1 MKKEYKYDDSFK
13 RLARKHQFAYREEVL
28 KDFNEDHA
36 PQVLLNEENAKNGLI
51 FYEPFRDL
59 ILSKPRVGHESK
71 QLTNDMLRSEHIPY
85 NMFTPL
91 ETMPGVAE
99 KIFSDMIGI
108 SIKHV
113 IAIEIEYAGIG
124 DKSQYLNDRTSFDAF
139 VRYESTDGKIG
150 GIGIEVKYTENSY
163 PLGKK
168 EEQDILDNNS
178 LYHEMTVKSGYYIP
192 ELDIKMFLSA
202 HHLRQI
208 WRNHL
213 LGFSMQYKGDIQLI
227 HNIHLYP
234 KGNTHFHKVAVPEY
248 INLLA
253 DCGKE
258 SFKPITYERYFDIL
272 DKYNENEN
280 IKAWVQYLRARYLVK
295 E

>member
-1 MKKEYKYDDSFK
+1 
-13 RLARKHQFAYREEVL
+13 
-28 KDFNEDHA
+28 
-36 PQVLLNEENAKNGLI
+36 
-51 FYEPFRDL
+51 
-59 ILSKPRVGHESK
+59 
-71 QLTNDMLRSEHIPY
+71 
-85 NMFTPL
+85 
-91 ETMPGVAE
+91 
-99 KIFSDMIGI
+99 
-108 SIKHV
+108 
-113 IAIEIEYAGIG
+113 
-124 DKSQYLNDRTSFDAF
+124 
-139 VRYESTDGKIG
+139 
-150 GIGIEVKYTENSY
+150 
-163 PLGKK
+163 
-168 EEQDILDNNS
+168 
-178 LYHEMTVKSGYYIP
+178 
-192 ELDIKMFLSA
+192 MFLSA

-227 HNIHLYP
+227 HHVHLYP
-234 KGNTHFHKVAVPEY
+234 EGNTHFHKVAVPEY